1 MKNEKENKFL
11 FFIAVVLLAV
21 LVLMIMVKIFIFDKN
36 KEKLPEVPDCVINEL
51 NSYLDIKNVN
61 NDVTFYMDQYIDS
74 KNLGYVAIGNV
85 AYNYIKRYDNLK
97 IEVVSEDDKKV
108 FNKEGVL
115 DTKIKLEDFKKVIA
129 YLFNETFDYDYTE
142 FSIDEETSACL
153 NGDYIF
159 IYKLNEPKVSNN
171 AYYHG
176 MLSYTMMDNNNTIKI
191 TEYYLGCDKK
201 TKYCYNNQS
210 YDKNM
215 LKKNNYVLYD
225 DMLDVSTITE
235 ELKKYVH
242 TFKKVDEH
250 YKWFSVEPVE

>member
-1 MKNEKENKFL
+1 MENEKENKFL

-36 KEKLPEVPDCVINEL
+36 KEKLPEVPDSVINEL

-142 FSIDEETSACL
+142 FSIDEE
-153 NGDYIF
+153 
-159 IYKLNEPKVSNN
+159 
-171 AYYHG
+171 
-176 MLSYTMMDNNNTIKI
+176 IK
-191 TEYYLGCDKK
+191 
-201 TKYCYNNQS
+201 
-210 YDKNM
+210 
-215 LKKNNYVLYD
+215 
-225 DMLDVSTITE
+225 
-235 ELKKYVH
+235 
-242 TFKKVDEH
+242 
-250 YKWFSVEPVE
+250 

>member
-1 MKNEKENKFL
+1 MENEKENKFL

-36 KEKLPEVPDCVINEL
+36 KEKLPEVPDSVINEL

-129 YLFNETFDYDYTE
+129 
-142 FSIDEETSACL
+142 
-153 NGDYIF
+153 
-159 IYKLNEPKVSNN
+159 PKVSNN

-191 TEYYLGCDKK
+191 TEYYLGCDKE

-235 ELKKYVH
+235 KLKKYVH

>member
-1 MKNEKENKFL
+1 MENEKGNKFL

-36 KEKLPEVPDCVINEL
+36 KEKLPEVPDSVINEL

-235 ELKKYVH
+235 ELKNMFIHLKRLMNIINGLV
-242 TFKKVDEH
+242 
-250 YKWFSVEPVE
+250 